1 MIYQII
7 NGSGYP
13 VVHIHNVSDGSLLRS
28 INLDYCNFEGGEKE
42 NYKEDFK
49 RITLE
54 KNNRFLDYSF
64 KAARIT
70 FTLDYSQL
78 AEVSNLMNIE
88 SIYYYHSLPDLYF
101 IRLQPRSDVISRQF
115 EVRIDGEYSLGKL
128 PDNIGHTDTVITFIT
143 TETVGKQFTNLDY
156 TSIRMNFF
164 IHN

>member
-13 VVHIHNVSDGSLLRS
+13 VAHIHNVSDGSLLRS

-54 KNNRFLDYSF
+54 KNNRFIDYSF

-78 AEVSNLMNIE
+78 VEVGMLENIE
-88 SIYYYHSLPDLYF
+88 WIYYYHSMPDKFKLM
-101 IRLQPRSDVISRQF
+101 LQPRSDVQARQF